1 MTHINILSDCL
12 ILSTLCFVSYNH
24 VSIYMS
30 FRLSIHSYHIL
41 NTIQLS
47 IYQPFHS
54 IANKHFKDWE
64 LVKFYD
70 GIRIYELKT
79 PSFTEGCSSKGLINF
94 MGKGMIHIVY
104 HHYHPCIVFY
114 PIPHQH
120 YHHVMS
126 VIDIIDNEGWIKYL
140 YDKALIKHNTT
151 RISHPNQAKSMTIRH
166 RKAQLTIPCS
176 SYNTFLTIM
185 DSKHYFWPLHGR
197 WKVNSYIL
205 MPPSS

>member
-30 FRLSIHSYHIL
+30 FRLSIHSYNIL

-47 IYQPFHS
+47 IYQPFRS

-79 PSFTEGCSSKGLINF
+79 PSFTEECSSKGLINF
-94 MGKGMIHIVY
+94 MGKGMIHIV
-104 HHYHPCIVFY
+104 I
-114 PIPHQH
+114 ITII
-120 YHHVMS
+120 HVLS
-126 VIDIIDNEGWIKYL
+126 FILFLINII
-140 YDKALIKHNTT
+140 
-151 RISHPNQAKSMTIRH
+151 
-166 RKAQLTIPCS
+166 
-176 SYNTFLTIM
+176 IM
-185 DSKHYFWPLHGR
+185 
-197 WKVNSYIL
+197 
-205 MPPSS
+205 